1 MNGIS
6 GMLCTAPRFC
16 CFSAAPAAAAT
27 SAAAAAA
34 ASSRHTDS
42 VASTGGHALT
52 NLNINCTSPNSKAL
66 FDSWFK
72 RGISENFIV
81 PGTKWCGPHQTAT
94 RYGELG
100 PLSLMDRCCRRHDNC
115 KTNIPAFTNKYN
127 MFNLRPFTI
136 SHCHCDTRFRTC
148 LKMTNTAAA
157 NLVGK
162 LFFNVVQT
170 KCFVLKPRKVC
181 LRMSWW
187 GKCEKYGVRKQ
198 AHLRNN
204 VPY

>member
-1 MNGIS
+1 MEKG
-6 GMLCTAPRFC
+6 
-16 CFSAAPAAAAT
+16 
-27 SAAAAAA
+27 
-34 ASSRHTDS
+34 
-42 VASTGGHALT
+42 
-52 NLNINCTSPNSKAL
+52 K
-66 FDSWFK
+66 
-72 RGISENFIV
+72 
-81 PGTKWCGPHQTAT
+81 
-94 RYGELG
+94 GEQG
-100 PLSLMDRCCRRHDNC
+100 VTEEEEQGEQKKKEVKQKKKKVKQKKS
-115 KTNIPAFTNKYN
+115 
-127 MFNLRPFTI
+127 
-136 SHCHCDTRFRTC
+136 
-148 LKMTNTAAA
+148 KMTNTAAA